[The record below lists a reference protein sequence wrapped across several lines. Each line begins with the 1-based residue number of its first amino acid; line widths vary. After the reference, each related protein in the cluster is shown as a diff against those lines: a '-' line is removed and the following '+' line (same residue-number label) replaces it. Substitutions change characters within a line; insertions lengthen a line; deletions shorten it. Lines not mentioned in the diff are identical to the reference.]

1 VHLRFLDGFRGFVA
15 LYVVLYHAKLQ
26 NWPEF
31 SGAPGPTGW
40 TRALTS
46 WLSFGELAVTC
57 FIAISGF
64 CLMLPVL
71 GNNGTLGG
79 GGARR
84 FYFRRARRILPPYYM
99 ALFLSI
105 AIVAGLGAE
114 HRSELPGST
123 GQMTT
128 AGVLTHLALVHNVN
142 TSTLLQINGPMW
154 SIAVECQIYVLFPL
168 LILARRRFGILP
180 VVGAIYLL
188 ALVLENQVR
197 DTQHKGL
204 MPIYLFVFLLGM
216 YAAEFAL
223 GPPKRALIWISGAM
237 AALLLAMLLFP
248 QLRFIADIN
257 VVVGILTSS
266 ILVICTQWPGMWVS
280 RVASWRPIVTIGTFS
295 YSLYLL
301 HVPLQ
306 QFLWLDILLPMKLG
320 KVLTFTLGLT
330 VGTGLIVVFTFLFY
344 LLFERPFC
352 SAFMKA
358 STASELESSP
368 APSQ

>member
-1 VHLRFLDGFRGFVA
+1 
-15 LYVVLYHAKLQ
+15 
-26 NWPEF
+26 
-31 SGAPGPTGW
+31 
-40 TRALTS
+40 
-46 WLSFGELAVTC
+46 
-57 FIAISGF
+57 
-64 CLMLPVL
+64 
-71 GNNGTLGG
+71 
-79 GGARR
+79 
-84 FYFRRARRILPPYYM
+84 
-99 ALFLSI
+99 
-105 AIVAGLGAE
+105 
-114 HRSELPGST
+114 
-123 GQMTT
+123 MTT

-266 ILVICTQWPGMWVS
+266 MLVIRALPAGGRSSQS
-280 RVASWRPIVTIGTFS
+280 AL
-295 YSLYLL
+295 SL
-301 HVPLQ
+301 
-306 QFLWLDILLPMKLG
+306 
-320 KVLTFTLGLT
+320 T
-330 VGTGLIVVFTFLFY
+330 
-344 LLFERPFC
+344 
-352 SAFMKA
+352 A
-358 STASELESSP
+358 STCSTYRSS
-368 APSQ
+368 SSFGWISFCR